1 MDRAGADGESRVW
14 YDEETRTC
22 FLLSHTRQS
31 WPASVERCLRGLHGD
46 GGGRLVEIETAE
58 QLAAVGRMTT
68 AADQPAAWVG
78 ARRRQTDW
86 TWSDGTLLGNE
97 WHFLSCYAPPRVNNG
112 YTSISSVYFIHSVT
126 EIEQCCFFIRVFF
139 CLLCIK
145 HFLLFL

>member
-1 MDRAGADGESRVW
+1 MLIDRAGADGESRVW

-22 FLLSHTRQS
+22 FLLSHARQS

-46 GGGRLVEIETAE
+46 GGGRLAEIETAE
-58 QLAAVGRMTT
+58 QLAAVGRMTA

-97 WHFLSCYAPPRVNNG
+97 WHFLSCYAPQSKQWVHI
-112 YTSISSVYFIHSVT
+112 YIVSVLYAW
-126 EIEQCCFFIRVFF
+126 CN
-139 CLLCIK
+139 
-145 HFLLFL
+145 